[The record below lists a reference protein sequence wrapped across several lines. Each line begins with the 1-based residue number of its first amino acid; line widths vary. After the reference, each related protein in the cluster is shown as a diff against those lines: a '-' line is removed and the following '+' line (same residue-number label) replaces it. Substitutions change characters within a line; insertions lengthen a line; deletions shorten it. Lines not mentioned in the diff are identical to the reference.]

1 LKKMSD
7 NKFVPHTVDL
17 ADRGDAV
24 LPPPNGIVSRA
35 LQLRNA
41 VVFVSEPLKHSQ
53 ELSGLFSGKLDFT
66 VNKQDL
72 DLTIGMYELLPS
84 GDYVQLYDPVYEI
97 RASYVHDRVT
107 RQLLRA
113 GERQQL
119 TFKSDRLTSRKLEV
133 GSRVVVVLGV
143 IKRPDRQINY
153 GTGGAVNEESVEDG
167 KVPVKIRWYSD
178 SYIELPIHKEGE
190 AEPTPAAPAAAAP
203 GKAAASPAKG
213 DASKQPAPPAKDTAP
228 SGPPLPKE
236 KVAAPPA
243 KAAPRAK
250 SPPPAKE
257 DAPNAQPASKDAAPS
272 APRQVPNDAGSSAP
286 PKEGDNPEPAPPA
299 NDGSPPAPS
308 DQGNSPP
315 KGASARH

>member
-1 LKKMSD
+1 MSD
-7 NKFVPHTVDL
+7 TRFVPHTVDL
-17 ADRGDAV
+17 ADRSDAA

-53 ELSGLFSGKLDFT
+53 EFSGLFSGKLDFT

-72 DLTIGMYELLPS
+72 DLQIAIYELLPG

-143 IKRPDRQINY
+143 TKRPDRQINY

-178 SYIELPIHKEGE
+178 SYIELPIRKEV
-190 AEPTPAAPAAAAP
+190 AE
-203 GKAAASPAKG
+203 K
-213 DASKQPAPPAKDTAP
+213 
-228 SGPPLPKE
+228 
-236 KVAAPPA
+236 
-243 KAAPRAK
+243 
-250 SPPPAKE
+250 
-257 DAPNAQPASKDAAPS
+257 
-272 APRQVPNDAGSSAP
+272 
-286 PKEGDNPEPAPPA
+286 EPAP
-299 NDGSPPAPS
+299 
-308 DQGNSPP
+308 Q
-315 KGASARH
+315 GASVKH